1 MMDDGSFQRGAARS
15 LDTLDK
21 LKKSLKFDGGTGG
34 VEKLADAV
42 TKVDFSNIKDG
53 VLSAETSIS
62 KMSVVGI
69 TALSNLTN
77 TAVNFGK
84 KLVRSVIEPLTTG
97 GWNRAQ
103 NIEKAK
109 FSLQGLGYTGE
120 KLTKIW
126 TNIDE
131 AVTGTSYSL
140 DSAAMVASMLASSG
154 IKAGEGVGEMGHAL
168 KAVSG
173 VAAQT
178 NSSYADIGDIFS
190 QVAGQGKLMGEQLN
204 RLSFRGMNAAA
215 DLAKAMNKTEA
226 EVRDMVSKGQIDFA
240 TFSEAMYKAYSEN
253 AFKAN
258 ETLSGVLANTRAALA
273 KIGQDF
279 FTPFQT
285 NQETFD
291 KTSLEMAMKYGLD
304 MVDIHGNTQT
314 KITELYDKNG
324 KKLTSL
330 VDQNGKDIV
339 EVYDKN
345 GKKLIPHVT
354 NLVEMFQQIR
364 TTINNFRDSLKPL
377 WEAIQVPAMKVIQFI
392 TRGLSAL
399 NGIFD
404 KVKAGVAPVTKAAE
418 AVKETTKAVDDL
430 AKAVINGDWGN
441 GEARFKALAEAGHN
455 WAEVQNKVN
464 EMLGCSYRYE
474 VENAKAIDKNTEA
487 SKKNTEV
494 AKEKT
499 RVLRDFRTTVVEGL
513 TNGIEAL
520 IKPVNAIFAAFGNVF
535 KLEDFV
541 YVLNLLGDAFE
552 RITRKLI
559 ITDGSASSLYRIF
572 HTLFSTIKSVLEAL
586 GPVFDLAVD
595 GLEAFMGVVQ
605 FGIEKLLEFVAVLA
619 NLASG
624 PIKVFANAIKT
635 SVGFIRDEF
644 ELIAK
649 GVATN
654 PKFVQALTTWKEAVN
669 NFKQAWT
676 NLKNALVDGA
686 ATILQALGGP
696 FAKIGEKL
704 KKFKI
709 TSENTLIDFISSSAK
724 RLADWSK
731 SLSDIILKWSET
743 SGKTIHKWSVN
754 AGKYLAE
761 FAKDPVR
768 HITRGCQ
775 TIIGAIKG
783 WIDGTDPTISN
794 WVSSTGAKLAEWSSG
809 PITKIKD
816 ACKTAKDSIMDW
828 LDESHPKV
836 AEFLRDTADK
846 LEAFYEKTAPKVK
859 EWCEE
864 HIEAFSKWFNETKP
878 LIEKWCQNTVTAIT
892 NWCQTAGPAIVDWVV
907 TTLTAIKDYC
917 IQIGS
922 DIIDWFRTN
931 PLGDAISNWLG
942 GISLSSMGEFF
953 NSPIGFIKKSVG
965 KIDLAGPFKAI
976 FDKADAQLDKS
987 GSTSGKAAVNALRAT
1002 FLPLEEAAASNG
1014 ASANLAMGK
1023 AVNATY
1029 DPLAKAVNEENA
1041 AKIRESFKTGI
1052 SEMFSGITDSC
1063 SSFISR
1069 FGEIVANF
1077 DAGKFLDNC
1086 KTIAEAAFILSATKT
1101 TWQMGNMLKD
1111 FGTGF
1116 KTVCDGIKGAADG
1129 FKSAMNS
1136 IANIPKTIK
1145 DITDIANKET
1155 TSKKLIA
1162 FSVLVGTLAAAIAYL
1177 GKQPFDEVRNGVG
1190 AIAVGMFAITWSVK
1204 SMEKG
1209 IAKISNGQMQGVSKD
1224 LYALAVV
1231 IGVMAGAVAIL
1242 GHMELGQIGVGLAGI
1257 GGAMGLLAV
1266 GIIALEFGLKKLN
1279 TASKGEG
1286 LLQGKNTAT
1295 NLIALAGSM
1304 FILAIAVKMLG
1315 SMDMGELGRGIG
1327 AVAVMLIAMG
1337 AALFMIGSAKNSL
1350 KGASGTIFALATS
1363 MLILAAAVKLF
1374 GNMNLQELNQ
1384 GLAACAL
1391 GLLMLGAATAGIK
1404 AVSGS
1409 LKGTAGTIFALA
1421 TSLLVLWAAVKLFSM
1436 MDFDTFYH
1444 GGVRAGLALFAI
1456 SVAAGALKAISG
1468 DLKGVA
1474 KTLIALS
1481 VSLLILWAA
1490 IKLFSTMDWGSFA
1503 SGGLMAALGL
1513 AALCAAVWA
1522 LSKATAQSGNLS
1534 KTLFSVA
1541 IALGVLT
1548 GAIFLMSNLIGEG
1561 KGAELALA
1569 TVAIAVGLIALGA
1582 ALKLMDGANVN
1593 IGGILA
1599 MAVVLGV
1606 LTGCLYILSS
1616 IPFKDLAGG
1625 LGILT
1630 LALIVFLGVGAL
1642 AGHFP
1647 VIATGMNAVGAACLM
1662 FGAGCLM
1669 VSAAIWLLVD
1679 ALQKCADI
1687 APESVSRIADTLVA
1701 ASQEFAEH
1709 AYELGKN
1716 FMIGIVKGIAGSVA
1730 GVIDAAKDG
1739 VASMWNGICDF
1750 LHLDGSLKVK
1760 TAAGDATKEGF
1771 DEAANQ
1777 DTGGK
1782 DVGEKGMDDVAQGID
1797 NNKDK
1802 VADKGGEAMDAT
1814 ADKEIQV
1821 TEERTPE
1828 VAEAQVE
1835 QAETATEQAKDAWD
1849 KGADE
1854 TMMSYYERLN
1864 NAVLNGELDPAIME
1878 EKMKGFLNGG
1888 IEGMDFESF
1897 ANDVGINLEDAFG
1910 GMNLDV
1916 SNLKNLI
1923 GDQIGG
1929 PDFMNMFKQSGQDGV
1944 QTYATSLS
1952 NAEVPTESLSAVN
1965 VKVAETLKTTAE
1977 EPLKGAGD
1985 QALMSYTTG
1994 LGGGLSGGIQAK
2006 IAPVANTVTTT
2017 LVSELKNRQA
2027 TEVLGAGQDAGNRY
2041 CEGLSTS
2048 ITNDTATPTAI
2059 TGITTSLASH
2069 EAEFQQAGQFSGEAY
2084 AKSAATGIE
2093 TLDTAS
2099 IIGAVVTSLTSG
2111 DALFRFSEAGRQAV
2125 TEYINGLV
2133 TAPVSSA
2140 EVMGVNSAVSAALV
2154 ASASELLP
2162 QAGSQAMLSYTT
2174 GLNTDAPAKIQPVAE
2189 TMTSTLVSA
2198 LQNGN
2203 SSVLEAGRQSGLSYC
2218 QGLSA
2223 AISSDGTVSS
2233 AVTTL
2238 ISTINA
2244 KSSEYTTAG
2253 TTSSAAYIKALQ
2265 SGITTGMTSVS
2276 TAATTTITNLL
2287 NAVVQTIRNSQSQFT
2302 ESGRYS
2308 LTGFV
2313 NGMVS
2318 MQSTSEGQARN
2329 IAMSSGN
2336 AMMQSS
2342 GFYSAGLACMQ
2353 GFINGMV
2360 SMSSSVYNTA
2370 YNLGV
2375 QALNAAKAAVDSNSP
2390 SKEFMKLGVFCGD
2403 GMSIGLRNS
2412 TGDVVDNARDM
2423 GMRVLEAMDSVL
2435 DGMSVTDDFGL
2446 DSQPVITPVLDLSQ
2460 VYRDMNDLDGIFG
2473 GNYGLSASASQNITG
2488 SVNSI
2493 LRKIEAD
2500 EAASRGSSSS
2510 TVTNGDTTFN
2520 CTFNVSGSSNPRET
2534 AEEISREL
2542 QRLVERRDAAWGR

>member
-126 TNIDE
+126 TNIDD

-330 VDQNGKDIV
+330 VDQNGKDII

-345 GKKLIPHVT
+345 GKKLTPHVT

-494 AKEKT
+494 VKEKT

-624 PIKVFANAIKT
+624 PIKLFANAIKT

-654 PKFVQALTTWKEAVN
+654 PKFVQALTTWKEAVD

-704 KKFKI
+704 KKFKT

-743 SGKTIHKWSVN
+743 SGKTIHEWSVS

-761 FAKDPVR
+761 FAKDPVG

-878 LIEKWCQNTVTAIT
+878 LIEKWCQDAVTAIT

-931 PLGDAISNWLG
+931 PLGDAISNWLS

-965 KIDLAGPFKAI
+965 KIDLAGPLKAI
-976 FDKADAQLDKS
+976 FDKADKQLDKS

-1052 SEMFSGITDSC
+1052 TEMFSGITDSC
-1063 SSFISR
+1063 SNFISK

-1077 DAGKFLDNC
+1077 DAGEFLDNC

-1116 KTVCDGIKGAADG
+1116 KTACDGIKGAADG
-1129 FKSAMNS
+1129 FKEMMNS

-1190 AIAVGMFAITWSVK
+1190 AIAVGMFAITWSIK

-1242 GHMELGQIGVGLAGI
+1242 GHMELSQIGVGLAGI

-1374 GNMNLQELNQ
+1374 GNMNLQELKQ
-1384 GLAACAL
+1384 GLGACAL

-1444 GGVRAGLALFAI
+1444 GGVRAALALFAI

-1481 VSLLILWAA
+1481 TSLLILWAA

-1503 SGGLMAALGL
+1503 SGGSMAAIGLVALG
-1513 AALCAAVWA
+1513 AAVWA
-1522 LSKATAQSGNLS
+1522 LSKVTEQSGNLS
-1534 KTLFSVA
+1534 KTLISVA
-1541 IALGVLT
+1541 IALGVLA

-1569 TVAIAVGLIALGA
+1569 TVAIAVGLVALGV
-1582 ALKLMDGANVN
+1582 ALKLMDGTSVS

-1599 MAVVLGV
+1599 MAVALGV
-1606 LTGCLYILSS
+1606 LTGCLYVLSS
-1616 IPFKDLAGG
+1616 IPLKDLASG
-1625 LGILT
+1625 LGILA
-1630 LALIVFLGVGAL
+1630 LALILFVGVGAL
-1642 AGHFP
+1642 AGYFP
-1647 VIATGMNAVGAACLM
+1647 VIAAGMNAVGAACLM

-1709 AYELGKN
+1709 GYELGKN
-1716 FMIGIVKGIAGSVA
+1716 FMVGVLKGLTGAVA
-1730 GVIDAAKDG
+1730 GVVQACGEGLSGLWDGICKLIKSDGQPKIAKTSEDSLVNGTGEGTANAKQKIQNDSKQIPEAQAEGVKDTEGQVKENIEGNFDGAEEVNKEEARKAAAASGDGTVEGYQEAADTAEPAVRESADQVSTRFADRMVETLKSQMGENFTPEMEEMLRANMGEMDFSG
-1739 VASMWNGICDF
+1739 VADGISMNF
-1750 LHLDGSLKVK
+1750 
-1760 TAAGDATKEGF
+1760 GDALGNIDVTSML
-1771 DEAANQ
+1771 
-1777 DTGGK
+1777 GGL
-1782 DVGEKGMDDVAQGID
+1782 VGKLT
-1797 NNKDK
+1797 
-1802 VADKGGEAMDAT
+1802 GGEATQMFGDA
-1814 ADKEIQV
+1814 
-1821 TEERTPE
+1821 
-1828 VAEAQVE
+1828 AQ
-1835 QAETATEQAKDAWD
+1835 
-1849 KGADE
+1849 G
-1854 TMMSYYERLN
+1854 N
-1864 NAVLNGELDPAIME
+1864 
-1878 EKMKGFLNGG
+1878 
-1888 IEGMDFESF
+1888 IEG
-1897 ANDVGINLEDAFG
+1897 
-1910 GMNLDV
+1910 
-1916 SNLKNLI
+1916 
-1923 GDQIGG
+1923 
-1929 PDFMNMFKQSGQDGV
+1929 
-1944 QTYATSLS
+1944 YATSLS
-1952 NAEVPTESLSAVN
+1952 TAEVPTESLSAVN

-2174 GLNTDAPAKIQPVAE
+2174 GLNTDAPAKIQPVAQ
-2189 TMTSTLVSA
+2189 TMTATLVSA

-2265 SGITTGMTSVS
+2265 SGITTGMSSVS

-2287 NAVVQTIRNSQSQFT
+2287 NAVVQIIRNSQSQFT

-2329 IAMSSGN
+2329 ISMSSGN

-2360 SMSSSVYNTA
+2360 SMEGSVYNTA
-2370 YNLGV
+2370 YNLGIK
-2375 QALNAAKAAVDSNSP
+2375 ALNAAKAAVDSNSP

-2446 DSQPVITPVLDLSQ
+2446 DSQPVITPILDLSQ